1 MPEVVDDN
9 SLLVLF
15 ADNAKLSREIRGPE
29 DKDIE
34 QEDVNKLKEWAGEN
48 GNNISPCRAYSRC
61 CQPHRCVQISSRL
74 RGSLRQRAK
83 LQRVPLAANVYHLQL
98 PAGPG
103 EV

>member
-1 MPEVVDDN
+1 MTSGVPQGSVLGPLLFILFINDMPEVVDDN

-48 GNNISPCRAYSRC
+48 GSCFHPDKC
-61 CQPHRCVQISSRL
+61 HE
-74 RGSLRQRAK
+74 RQT
-83 LQRVPLAANVYHLQL
+83 
-98 PAGPG
+98 
-103 EV
+103 